1 MILDEPSSGLD
12 TEARREIWDILKSHQ
27 QGRTMILSTHYM
39 DEADYLADKIAIMA
53 EGVLQCYGSPMFL
66 KKKYGEFGE

>member
-1 MILDEPSSGLD
+1 
-12 TEARREIWDILKSHQ
+12 
-27 QGRTMILSTHYM
+27 MILSTHHM